1 MAAVPAAPFPTR
13 PRGLLMSA
21 RRFCARVALLAL
33 FVICMSA
40 TAAQADVFS
49 DPVGAPATTQG
60 APTIVSDKADY
71 GPGDLVT
78 LTGGNWQPA
87 ESVHVVVND
96 DGMNP
101 DQPWLHDVTVVADE
115 TGGISDQFN
124 LPNWFVANYSITAT
138 GDMSG
143 SATSAFTDAIT
154 SNTTISSSKNPS
166 ARGESVTFT
175 ANVSCGVSCT
185 FDPTHSVTFEEGAVN
200 NKCNGGTTLATV
212 PQSAFT
218 GTTSTSTTAT
228 YTTSSLTS
236 GTHTVYACY
245 HGGGSGDRPGDS
257 MSQVPVTQTVNT
269 GPAAQLVFSVEPTST
284 TADTAIAPAAQVSV
298 EDADGTV
305 VTGSTANITVAIG
318 TNPGSATL
326 GGTKTVAAV
335 NGVASFSTLAL
346 DAAASGYT
354 LTASSSGLTGD
365 TSTAFNITKRTTST
379 SVSCF
384 PTAVNLNQSTT
395 CTATVRDTTA
405 AGTPSAPTGTVSWA
419 NTGNGSGSFSGSPCT
434 LANPSSASS
443 SCSVT
448 YTPATGSQH
457 TPRATYSGSAKHN
470 TSNGSSSVTI
480 NTLPATSVTVAPA
493 SGTVG
498 GTTSLSATLKKTS
511 DNSVLASKTISFKLN
526 GTSVGTASTN
536 ASGVATLNS
545 VSLTGIAVGSYPGA
559 AVAQFAGD

>member
-1 MAAVPAAPFPTR
+1 
-13 PRGLLMSA
+13 MSA
-21 RRFCARVALLAL
+21 SRFCARVALLAL
-33 FVICMSA
+33 FA
-40 TAAQADVFS
+40 TCFFASAAQADVFS
-49 DPVGAPATTQG
+49 DPVAAPATTQG

-78 LTGGNWQPA
+78 LTGGNWQPG

-101 DQPWLHDVTVVADE
+101 DQPWVHDVTVVADA
-115 TGGISDQFN
+115 TGGIYDQFD

-138 GDMSG
+138 GDVSG
-143 SATSAFTDAIT
+143 SATSAFTDAVT
-154 SNTTISSSKNPS
+154 STTTISSSKNPS

-175 ANVSCGVSCT
+175 ANVSCGVACT
-185 FDPTHSVTFEEGAVN
+185 FDPTHSVTFKEGVVN
-200 NKCNGGTTLATV
+200 NNCNGGTTLATV

-245 HGGGSGDRPGDS
+245 NGGGNGTRASNS
-257 MSQVPVTQTVNT
+257 VSTVPVTQTVNP
-269 GPAAQLVFSVEPTST
+269 GAATNLAFSVQPTAT
-284 TADTAIAPAAQVSV
+284 TADTAIAPAVQVSV

-305 VTGSTANITVAIG
+305 VTDSTANVTLALG
-318 TNPGSATL
+318 ANPGSATL

-335 NGVASFSTLAL
+335 NGVASFPNLTL
-346 DAAASGYT
+346 DAAGTGYT

-365 TSTAFNITKRTTST
+365 SSPAFNITKRTTST

-395 CTATVRDTTA
+395 CTATVTDTTA
-405 AGTPSAPTGTVSWA
+405 AGTGSAPTGTISWSRSA
-419 NTGNGSGSFSGSPCT
+419 GGGGAAGTFNNSPCT
-434 LANPSSASS
+434 LSASGAS
-443 SCSVT
+443 ASCSVT
-448 YTPATGSQH
+448 YTPTAGTAAH
-457 TPRATYSGSAKHN
+457 TVTAAYGGDAKHN
-470 TSNGSSSVTI
+470 SATNANASVTI
-480 NTLPATSVTVAPA
+480 NTLSATSVTASPV

-511 DNSVLASKTISFKLN
+511 DSSVISGKTITFKLN
-526 GTSVGTASTN
+526 GTTVDTASTN

-545 VSLTGIAVGSYPGA
+545 VSLAGIAVG
-559 AVAQFAGD
+559 